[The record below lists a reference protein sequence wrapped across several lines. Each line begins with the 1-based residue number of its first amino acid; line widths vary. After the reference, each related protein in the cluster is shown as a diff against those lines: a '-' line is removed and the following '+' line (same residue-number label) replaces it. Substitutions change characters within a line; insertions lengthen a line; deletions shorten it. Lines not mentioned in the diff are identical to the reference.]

1 MKNLFISAVVLLFW
15 IWGCNDVGSGSLFKP
30 SNIKGTVFLE
40 DTFVGSPAT
49 IAPEGTVYLATNAK
63 AEPYIFQVKTDSKG
77 KFSFGYEPTDETLC
91 LVGKYTDT
99 SGIEYTKTVTL
110 VDFNQA
116 QNQLTLS
123 PVYPKGKLK
132 VTVKDATSIVNKA
145 EVYLFVNKANADS
158 FTDKDLGSAI
168 DSKITNNNGIAFF
181 YGLAPTTY
189 YIKGKKGSQIFDI
202 KTIALA
208 ANELK
213 EEDLLPPTP
222 TQTQFKVTVT
232 SDSQPILGAE
242 VYLFS
247 SQSQANSIK
256 LDPEPENY
264 VTKQNTNLQG
274 EASFQGLKNG
284 EYYAAARIW
293 LVING
298 VRTLKLGFSQKIT
311 ISMSATTTPQTISL

>member
-1 MKNLFISAVVLLFW
+1 MRNLFIAAVVLLFW
-15 IWGCNDVGSGSLFKP
+15 VWGCKDVGRGSLFRP
-30 SNIKGTVFLE
+30 SNIKGTMFLE

-49 IAPEGTVYLATNAK
+49 VASEGVVYLATNAK

-77 KFSFGYEPTDETLC
+77 KFSFDYEPTDETLC
-91 LVGKYTDT
+91 LVGKYTDA

-110 VDFNQA
+110 AGFNQA
-116 QNQLTLS
+116 QNQFTLS

-132 VTVKDATSIVNKA
+132 VTVKDGISIVNNA
-145 EVYLFVNKANADS
+145 NVYLFVNKANADS
-158 FTDKDLGSAI
+158 FTDRDLESAI
-168 DSKITNNNGIAFF
+168 STKATNNNGIVFF
-181 YGLAPTTY
+181 YGLDPKTY

-202 KTIALA
+202 KTITITAT
-208 ANELK
+208 ELK

-222 TQTQFKVTVT
+222 TQTQFAVTIT

-247 SQSQANSIK
+247 SRSQANSIS

-264 VTKQNTNLQG
+264 VTKQTTNLQG
-274 EASFQGLKNG
+274 KASFQGLKNG
-284 EYYAAARIW
+284 DYYAAARVW

-298 VRTLKLGFSQKIT
+298 VRTLRVGFSQKIT
-311 ISMSATTTPQTISL
+311 IPSNTTDAVPINL